1 MDSRPTAYVTIELES
16 TAEFTDRGSRF
27 LAFALPIAT
36 EEAFRERL
44 RGLRRDHPKAAHH
57 GFAWRLGTD
66 GDRFRAS
73 DDGEPPGS
81 AGRPILGQIDSRRIT
96 DAAVIV
102 VRYFGGTLLGV
113 PGLIHAYRSAAALA
127 LQVVPLVEKPIE
139 DRWRLD
145 FDYTLVNEVMTV
157 LKRHGCR
164 ILRQET
170 QLFCQFTVGIPR
182 RRLDAC
188 LPQLRGIHGVDAI
201 PA

>member
-1 MDSRPTAYVTIELES
+1 MDSRPTAYITIEEES

-27 LAFALPIAT
+27 LAYALPIPS
-36 EEAFRERL
+36 EEAFRDRL
-44 RGLRRDHPKAAHH
+44 RGLRKDHPKAAHH
-57 GFAWRLGTD
+57 CFAWRLGTD
-66 GDRFRAS
+66 GHRFRAS

-81 AGRPILGQIDSRRIT
+81 AGRPILGQLDSRGVTNAGI
-96 DAAVIV
+96 IV

-127 LQVVPLVEKPIE
+127 LQIVPLVEKPIE
-139 DRWRLD
+139 DLWRLD

-157 LKRHGCR
+157 LKRHGCT
-164 ILRQET
+164 LVRQEM

-182 RRLDAC
+182 RSLDAC
-188 LPQLRGIHGVDAI
+188 LPQLRGMYGVEMQ